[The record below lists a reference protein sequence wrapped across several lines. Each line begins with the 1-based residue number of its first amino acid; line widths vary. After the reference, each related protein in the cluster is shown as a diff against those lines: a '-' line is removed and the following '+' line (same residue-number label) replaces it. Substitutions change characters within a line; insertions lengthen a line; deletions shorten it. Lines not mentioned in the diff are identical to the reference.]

1 MPDAMRGAR
10 PPSRQELSFERNLLM
25 SKKDGRTKV
34 LFVCIG
40 NACRSPM
47 AEAIAHLDAP
57 DAIEAFS
64 AGLAP
69 LGFVV
74 GLTKQTLMRNGYV
87 VEGLES
93 KSISPEVWEQTDI
106 VINMSGRPREQAFR
120 EYSKVEDWEIDDPF
134 GGDPDIYQQVF
145 EKIRVR
151 VAELTQ
157 ECRKEIAA
165 VRSAERRTCARL
177 YPTLPIFINLNG
189 ANVGIALNI
198 SENGLAL
205 SPSMNLPDGP
215 LHHMRIQFPGSEP
228 WIEVSG
234 QIAWKSKSNKEAGV
248 RFDGLTEEAG
258 QQIRNWISSQVFAG
272 NFREQTDRV
281 CEERNPRMEIPNA
294 PQPGNTIPGSLT
306 PGEVIKEHGEASHF
320 TPAASATLRRLG
332 LRVTAPKPF
341 ARIGKRSDQKASQ
354 SRSKIL
360 RDQRYPRVPRL
371 RWGAFAPLLRLG
383 TFATLGVL
391 IGLVSLLLEWMT
403 IRRDVRSEMSAAA
416 TQQAAVS
423 SEAVQGATP
432 PPITRIPSA
441 PNPNEAKMD
450 LHPRNAEPLLAEQH
464 ENIPN
469 TSLKNPDQQVR
480 AVEPPTANTI
490 PSAPNASKEKM
501 GLQPHSVE
509 PLLAEQHEN
518 IPNTSLKNPDQQVR
532 AVERPTPNTVLKTP
546 SRPVESVLA
555 RGQATKE
562 PSRAAASVNNPPAE
576 KVQPQPVGSLPAT
589 PPQLAAP
596 IAPPF
601 ILASNSPTADLK
613 EIESS
618 MPPAKQPA
626 IPVKI
631 TGAVAIHADPYPSL
645 RIPDG
650 GISKKQRQA
659 TSLQLGHV
667 LSRVE
672 PIYPEEAKQQGVQGT
687 VKLHAIIG
695 RQGSVEN
702 LESVDGSPVLVA
714 AAMNAVRQWRYTKTL
729 LAGQSVETEEDIA
742 ITFRLSNPTPPTN

>member
-1 MPDAMRGAR
+1 
-10 PPSRQELSFERNLLM
+10 
-25 SKKDGRTKV
+25 
-34 LFVCIG
+34 
-40 NACRSPM
+40 M
-47 AEAIAHLDAP
+47 AEAIARLDAP

-74 GLTKQTLMRNGYV
+74 GLTKQTLIRNGYG

-93 KSISPEVWEQTDI
+93 KSISPEVWEQADI

-120 EYSKVEDWEIDDPF
+120 EFSKVEDWEIEDPF
-134 GGDPDIYQQVF
+134 GGDPDVYQQVF
-145 EKIRVR
+145 EKIRLR
-151 VAELTQ
+151 VADLTQ
-157 ECRKEIAA
+157 ECRREIAA
-165 VRSAERRTCARL
+165 VRTAERRASARL
-177 YPTLPIFINLNG
+177 YPTSPIFINLNG

-198 SENGLAL
+198 SEDGLAL

-272 NFREQTDRV
+272 NFQEHTDTI
-281 CEERNPRMEIPNA
+281 CEERNPRVGIPNA
-294 PQPGNTIPGSLT
+294 PRPGNMIPGSST
-306 PGEVIKEHGEASHF
+306 SGEVIKEHEEASHF
-320 TPAASATLRRLG
+320 SPAAAPTLRRPG
-332 LRVTAPKPF
+332 LPVSAPKPF
-341 ARIGKRSDQKASQ
+341 ARIGKRSDQKALH
-354 SRSKIL
+354 SKSKL
-360 RDQRYPRVPRL
+360 PRHQRYPGALRPRWATFATL
-371 RWGAFAPLLRLG
+371 RSWG

-391 IGLVSLLLEWMT
+391 IGLVSLFLEWMT
-403 IRRDVRSEMSAAA
+403 MRRDVRSEMSAAV
-416 TQQAAVS
+416 TQEAEVS
-423 SEAVQGATP
+423 REAVQGATP
-432 PPITRIPSA
+432 PPVTTIPSA
-441 PNPNEAKMD
+441 PNPSEEKMV
-450 LHPRNAEPLLAEQH
+450 LQPHSVEPPLAEEH
-464 ENIPN
+464 ESIPN

-480 AVEPPTANTI
+480 AAEPPTANKI
-490 PSAPNASKEKM
+490 PNVPNPSKEKM
-501 GLQPHSVE
+501 DLRPRSVE
-509 PLLAEQHEN
+509 PLLAEEHKS

-532 AVERPTPNTVLKTP
+532 AMERASANTILKTP
-546 SRPVESVLA
+546 SRPVKSVFA
-555 RGQATKE
+555 RGPATQE
-562 PSRAAASVNNPPAE
+562 PSRAAASVNSPPVE
-576 KVQPQPVGSLPAT
+576 KVQPQPVGSLPAR
-589 PPQLAAP
+589 PPQLEAP
-596 IAPPF
+596 IATPV
-601 ILASNSPTADLK
+601 ILASNTPTVDLK
-613 EIESS
+613 EIEST
-618 MPPAKQPA
+618 MPPAKLPVIPA
-626 IPVKI
+626 KI
-631 TGAVAIHADPYPSL
+631 TGAVAIHTDPYPSL

-650 GISKKQRQA
+650 GNSKKQRQA

-714 AAMNAVRQWRYTKTL
+714 AAMNAVRQWRYTETL

>member
-1 MPDAMRGAR
+1 
-10 PPSRQELSFERNLLM
+10 M

-480 AVEPPTANTI
+480 AVE
-490 PSAPNASKEKM
+490 
-501 GLQPHSVE
+501 
-509 PLLAEQHEN
+509 
-518 IPNTSLKNPDQQVR
+518 
-532 AVERPTPNTVLKTP
+532 RPTPNTVLKTP

>member
-1 MPDAMRGAR
+1 MT
-10 PPSRQELSFERNLLM
+10 
-25 SKKDGRTKV
+25 KKDGRTRV

-47 AEAIAHLDAP
+47 AEAIARLDAP

-74 GLTKQTLMRNGYV
+74 GLTKQTLIRNGYGA
-87 VEGLES
+87 EGLES
-93 KSISPEVWEQTDI
+93 KSISPEVWEQADI

-151 VAELTQ
+151 VSELTQ
-157 ECRKEIAA
+157 KCRREIAA
-165 VRSAERRTCARL
+165 ARSAERRASARL

-198 SENGLAL
+198 SENGLGL

-234 QIAWKSKSNKEAGV
+234 QIAWKSNSNKEAGV

-272 NFREQTDRV
+272 NFREQTGRV
-281 CEERNPRMEIPNA
+281 CEERSPRMGIPNA
-294 PQPGNTIPGSLT
+294 PQPGNTIPGSST
-306 PGEVIKEHGEASHF
+306 PGEVIKEHGEDSHF
-320 TPAASATLRRLG
+320 SPAAAPTLRRPG
-332 LRVTAPKPF
+332 LPVSAPKPF

-360 RDQRYPRVPRL
+360 RDQRYSQVPRL

-403 IRRDVRSEMSAAA
+403 MRRDVRSEMSAAA
-416 TQQAAVS
+416 TQQAEVS

-450 LHPRNAEPLLAEQH
+450 LQPRNAEPLLAEQH

-480 AVEPPTANTI
+480 AVEP
-490 PSAPNASKEKM
+490 
-501 GLQPHSVE
+501 
-509 PLLAEQHEN
+509 
-518 IPNTSLKNPDQQVR
+518 
-532 AVERPTPNTVLKTP
+532 PTPNTVLKTP

-562 PSRAAASVNNPPAE
+562 PSRAAASVNNPPVE

-589 PPQLAAP
+589 PPQL
-596 IAPPF
+596 
-601 ILASNSPTADLK
+601 
-613 EIESS
+613 
-618 MPPAKQPA
+618 
-626 IPVKI
+626 
-631 TGAVAIHADPYPSL
+631 
-645 RIPDG
+645 
-650 GISKKQRQA
+650 
-659 TSLQLGHV
+659 
-667 LSRVE
+667 
-672 PIYPEEAKQQGVQGT
+672 
-687 VKLHAIIG
+687 
-695 RQGSVEN
+695 
-702 LESVDGSPVLVA
+702 
-714 AAMNAVRQWRYTKTL
+714 
-729 LAGQSVETEEDIA
+729 
-742 ITFRLSNPTPPTN
+742 

>member
-1 MPDAMRGAR
+1 
-10 PPSRQELSFERNLLM
+10 
-25 SKKDGRTKV
+25 
-34 LFVCIG
+34 
-40 NACRSPM
+40 M

-57 DAIEAFS
+57 DAIEPFS

-74 GLTKQTLMRNGYV
+74 GLTKQTLMRNGYG

-93 KSISPEVWEQTDI
+93 KGISPEVWEQADI
-106 VINMSGRPREQAFR
+106 VINISGRPREQAFR
-120 EYSKVEDWEIDDPF
+120 EFSKVEDWEIEDPF
-134 GGDPDIYQQVF
+134 GGDPDDYQQVF
-145 EKIRVR
+145 EKIRLR

-165 VRSAERRTCARL
+165 VRSAERRACARL

-198 SENGLAL
+198 SEEGLAL

-272 NFREQTDRV
+272 NFREQKDRI
-281 CEERNPRMEIPNA
+281 CDERSPRMGIPNA
-294 PQPGNTIPGSLT
+294 PQPGNTIPGSST
-306 PGEVIKEHGEASHF
+306 SGEVIKEHGEASHF
-320 TPAASATLRRLG
+320 SPAAAPTLRRPG
-332 LRVTAPKPF
+332 LPVSAPKPF
-341 ARIGKRSDQKASQ
+341 ARIGKRSDQKAPQ

-360 RDQRYPRVPRL
+360 RDQRYSQVPRL

-391 IGLVSLLLEWMT
+391 IGVVSLLLEWMT
-403 IRRDVRSEMSAAA
+403 MRRDVRSEMSAAA
-416 TQQAAVS
+416 TRQAEVS

-450 LHPRNAEPLLAEQH
+450 LQPRN
-464 ENIPN
+464 
-469 TSLKNPDQQVR
+469 
-480 AVEPPTANTI
+480 
-490 PSAPNASKEKM
+490 
-501 GLQPHSVE
+501 VE

-562 PSRAAASVNNPPAE
+562 PSRAAASVSSPPVE

-596 IAPPF
+596 IAPPV
-601 ILASNSPTADLK
+601 IMASNSPTVELK

-618 MPPAKQPA
+618 MPPARQPL
-626 IPVKI
+626 IPAKI
-631 TGAVAIHADPYPSL
+631 TAAVAIHADPYPSL

-714 AAMNAVRQWRYTKTL
+714 AAMNAVRQWRYTETL

>member
-1 MPDAMRGAR
+1 
-10 PPSRQELSFERNLLM
+10 M

-47 AEAIAHLDAP
+47 AEAIARLDAP

-74 GLTKQTLMRNGYV
+74 GLTKQTLMRNGYG

-93 KSISPEVWEQTDI
+93 KGISPEVWEQADI
-106 VINMSGRPREQAFR
+106 VINISGRPREQAFR
-120 EYSKVEDWEIDDPF
+120 EFSKVEDWEIEDPF
-134 GGDPDIYQQVF
+134 GGDPDDYQQVF
-145 EKIRVR
+145 EKIRLR

-165 VRSAERRTCARL
+165 VRSAERRACARL

-198 SENGLAL
+198 SENGLGL

-281 CEERNPRMEIPNA
+281 CEERNPRMGIPNA
-294 PQPGNTIPGSLT
+294 PQPGNTIPGSST
-306 PGEVIKEHGEASHF
+306 SGEVIKEHGEASHF
-320 TPAASATLRRLG
+320 TPAASTTLRRLG

-341 ARIGKRSDQKASQ
+341 ARIGKRSDQRAPQ
-354 SRSKIL
+354 SRSKLL

-371 RWGAFAPLLRLG
+371 RWGAFAHLLRLG

-450 LHPRNAEPLLAEQH
+450 LQPRNA
-464 ENIPN
+464 
-469 TSLKNPDQQVR
+469 
-480 AVEPPTANTI
+480 
-490 PSAPNASKEKM
+490 
-501 GLQPHSVE
+501 E

-562 PSRAAASVNNPPAE
+562 PSRAAASVNNPPVE

-596 IAPPF
+596 IAPPV
-601 ILASNSPTADLK
+601 IMALNSPTADLK

-714 AAMNAVRQWRYTKTL
+714 AAMNAVRQWRYTETL

-742 ITFRLSNPTPPTN
+742 ITFRLSNPTPPAN